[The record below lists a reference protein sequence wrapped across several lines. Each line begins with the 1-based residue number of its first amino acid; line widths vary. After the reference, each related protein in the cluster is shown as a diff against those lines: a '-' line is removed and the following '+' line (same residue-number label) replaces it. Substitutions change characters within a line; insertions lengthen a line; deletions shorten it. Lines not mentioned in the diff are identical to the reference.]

1 MNTTTILL
9 ARHGETSLS
18 REDHFCGSTDVP
30 LSDEGQAQAEA
41 LARAL
46 RAVPLAAVY
55 CSPLQRARET
65 AAPTASW
72 HKLEPIVLADLREMD
87 FGAWEG
93 RARAEILDMDG
104 ATYERWSRNQTAH
117 TPAGSEHPYAVA
129 GRAVPALMGI
139 ARAHPGAHVL
149 VVAHKTLNRILL
161 CHLLGLPMTS
171 YRSLIGQDT
180 CALNRIVITPDGQTH
195 LALLN
200 DTSHLQGVA
209 PHEPA

>member
-1 MNTTTILL
+1 LNATTILL

-18 REDHFCGSTDVP
+18 HEDHFCGSTDVP
-30 LSDEGQAQAEA
+30 LSDEGQAQAMA
-41 LARAL
+41 LAHAL
-46 RAVPLAAVY
+46 RAVPLAAIY
-55 CSPLQRARET
+55 CSPLIRARET

-72 HKLEPIVLADLREMD
+72 HNLEPIVLTDLREMD
-87 FGAWEG
+87 FGVWEG
-93 RARAEILDMDG
+93 RARAEILDTDRV
-104 ATYERWSRNQTAH
+104 TYERWARNQTAH

-129 GRAVPALMGI
+129 GRAVPALTSI
-139 ARAHPGAHVL
+139 AKAHPGAYVM

-161 CHLLGLPMTS
+161 CHLLGLPMTA

-180 CALNRIVITPDGQTH
+180 CALNRIVIAPDGQTH

-200 DTSHLQGVA
+200 DTSHLRGAA

>member
-1 MNTTTILL
+1 MNATTILL

-18 REDHFCGSTDVP
+18 REDYFCGSTDVP
-30 LSDEGQAQAEA
+30 LSEAGQAQAEA

-55 CSPLQRARET
+55 CSPLQRARDT

-72 HKLEPIVLADLREMD
+72 HNLEPTVLADLREMD

-104 ATYERWSRNQTAH
+104 ATYERWARNQTAH

-129 GRAVPALMGI
+129 GRAVPALMRIPMCYDGLGQI
-139 ARAHPGAHVL
+139 ALGNPLQTRAVEGPNDEYQAH
-149 VVAHKTLNRILL
+149 R
-161 CHLLGLPMTS
+161 PPS
-171 YRSLIGQDT
+171 
-180 CALNRIVITPDGQTH
+180 
-195 LALLN
+195 
-200 DTSHLQGVA
+200 
-209 PHEPA
+209 EPSR